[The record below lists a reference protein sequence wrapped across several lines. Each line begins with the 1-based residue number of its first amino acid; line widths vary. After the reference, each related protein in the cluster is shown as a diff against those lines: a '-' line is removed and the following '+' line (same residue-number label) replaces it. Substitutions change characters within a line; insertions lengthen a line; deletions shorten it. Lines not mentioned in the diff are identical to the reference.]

1 MSMGMITPRPQ
12 PSGRGASIRRD
23 PKARAEG
30 RALQLGSKLRALA
43 AVLLGKWALLAVS
56 TVGIAYALFMGQNYV
71 STIIERPVAQI
82 NVNGDFTY
90 VSKQQVIEVITP
102 TIDEHFLQLDLAQ
115 IKQNLERQAWIDVA
129 SVGRRWPN
137 QLDVTIIEQKPIAR
151 WSDQGFLNQR
161 GELIKSVVGKEL
173 MTLPLLEARAHSQ
186 AEVMAQ
192 YQNLA
197 ALLRSRNLWVAG
209 LVSDEKRAWTV
220 TLNNGLAVNIGRD
233 QVMDKMKRFLR
244 VYDSQLQQRLAE
256 IESVDVRYNNGV
268 AVQWHN
274 PTAESLI
281 TQNVGIL

>member
-1 MSMGMITPRPQ
+1 MSLRMITPRSQ
-12 PSGRGASIRRD
+12 PSGRGASIRRG
-23 PKARAEG
+23 PKARVEG
-30 RALQLGSKLRALA
+30 RALQLGLKLRAIM
-43 AVLLGKWALLAVS
+43 AVLLGRWALLLVTSAGIAYGIFVGQSYVS
-56 TVGIAYALFMGQNYV
+56 TVV
-71 STIIERPVAQI
+71 ETPVAQI

-90 VSKQQVIEVITP
+90 VSKQQVIDVITP
-102 TIDEHFLQLDLAQ
+102 TIDEHFLQLDLAR
-115 IKQNLERQAWIDVA
+115 IKQDLEQQAWIDVA

-151 WSDQGFLNQR
+151 WSDKGFLNQR
-161 GELIKSVVGKEL
+161 GELIESVVGKEL
-173 MTLPLLEARAHSQ
+173 LTLPLLDAQAHTQ

-233 QVMDKMKRFLR
+233 QVMDKMKRFLL
-244 VYDSQLQQRLAE
+244 VYDSQLQQRLTE

-274 PTAESLI
+274 PMAESLI

>member
-1 MSMGMITPRPQ
+1 MSLRMLTPRSQ
-12 PSGRGASIRRD
+12 PSGRGASIRRG
-23 PKARAEG
+23 PKAGVEG
-30 RALQLGSKLRALA
+30 RVLQLGYKLRTLV

-56 TVGIAYALFMGQNYV
+56 TLGIAYAIFVGQSYV
-71 STIIERPVAQI
+71 STIVERPVAQI

-90 VSKQQVIEVITP
+90 VSKQQVIDVITP
-102 TIDEHFLQLDLAQ
+102 TIDEHFLQLDLAH

-151 WSDQGFLNQR
+151 WSEQGFLNQR

-173 MTLPLLEARAHSQ
+173 MTLPLLEAQAHTQ

-209 LVSDEKRAWTV
+209 LVSDEKRAWAV
-220 TLNNGLAVNIGRD
+220 TLNNGLVVNIGRD

-274 PTAESLI
+274 PAAESLI

>member
-1 MSMGMITPRPQ
+1 MSRDMIPPRSQ
-12 PSGRGASIRRD
+12 PGGRGASIRRG

-30 RALQLGSKLRALA
+30 RAWQLGSKLRALA

-56 TVGIAYALFMGQNYV
+56 TVGIVYGLFMGQSYV
-71 STIIERPVAQI
+71 STIVERPVAQI

-173 MTLPLLEARAHSQ
+173 MTLPLLEAKAHTQ

-268 AVQWHN
+268 AVQWQN